1 MSPFSEEAL
10 KKRQKL
16 KDRLDTKRN
25 TKNVIEKHY
34 RDTAKIRKDLAE
46 KRRIQS
52 LIKHFQRL
60 EKLHELQDLA
70 RVTKEKQAEYD
81 SCKDQLV
88 KLKRNK
94 VGKSSE
100 NNAFTDFISFQ
111 GNFGGQF
118 KRCQKNRKQNF
129 RTNSG

>member
-1 MSPFSEEAL
+1 MMEQNYVFPFSEEAL

-70 RVTKEKQAEYD
+70 RVTKEKQAEFD

-88 KLKRNK
+88 KLKRKK
-94 VGKSSE
+94 VSKSC
-100 NNAFTDFISFQ
+100 I
-111 GNFGGQF
+111 
-118 KRCQKNRKQNF
+118 K
-129 RTNSG
+129 